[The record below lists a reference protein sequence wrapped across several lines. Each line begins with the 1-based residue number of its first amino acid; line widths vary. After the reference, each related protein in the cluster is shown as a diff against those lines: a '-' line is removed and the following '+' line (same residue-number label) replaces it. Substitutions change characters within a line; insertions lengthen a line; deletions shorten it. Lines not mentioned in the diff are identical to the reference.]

1 MTGQKQIPFGNDR
14 QNGNGKGKGNGNG
27 SRRKE
32 CNCERL
38 WRMAGLRIVAKVEV
52 KLGSEPSEFYKAG
65 KPKEPDEPIAA
76 PSRRTLLG
84 LVWLNF
90 QLADVQTGV
99 AVAAFAI
106 LYLFMPETRN
116 TQLENL

>member
-84 LVWLNF
+84 L
-90 QLADVQTGV
+90 G
-99 AVAAFAI
+99 
-106 LYLFMPETRN
+106 
-116 TQLENL
+116 

>member
-1 MTGQKQIPFGNDR
+1 
-14 QNGNGKGKGNGNG
+14 
-27 SRRKE
+27 
-32 CNCERL
+32 
-38 WRMAGLRIVAKVEV
+38 MAGLRIVAKVEV